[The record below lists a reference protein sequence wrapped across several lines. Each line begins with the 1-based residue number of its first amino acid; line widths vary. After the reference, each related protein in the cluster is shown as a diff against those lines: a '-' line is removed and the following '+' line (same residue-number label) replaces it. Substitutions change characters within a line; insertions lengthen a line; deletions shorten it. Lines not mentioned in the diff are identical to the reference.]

1 MKISSARFITTTAM
15 LLALTIVFQMLRVI
29 IPVLA
34 LPTNLVFAQILVGSL
49 VNLCLIVATAVAGV
63 WSGVIISVAAPLV
76 SLAQGHIALPW
87 MVPFVII
94 GNALI
99 VIIYALLKK
108 RSQILGFAVGGVVK
122 TAFLW
127 IGIVIVGVSL
137 FGAPQ
142 KVAATLAISFTW
154 LQLVT
159 AIIGGL
165 ISLPVVRA
173 LSKKQAE

>member
-1 MKISSARFITTTAM
+1 MKVTSARFITTTAM

-34 LPTNLVFAQILVGSL
+34 LPANLVFAQILVGSL
-49 VNLCLIVATAVAGV
+49 VNLCLIVSTATAGV
-63 WSGVIISVAAPLV
+63 WSGLIISVAAPLV

-99 VIIYALLKK
+99 VVVYALLYK
-108 RSQILGFAVGGVVK
+108 RTQILGFVLGGIAK

-127 IGIVIVGVSL
+127 IGIVLIGVSL
-137 FGAPQ
+137 F
-142 KVAATLAISFTW
+142 KVPEKAAATLSISFTW
-154 LQLVT
+154 LQLLT
-159 AIIGGL
+159 AIIGGM
-165 ISLPVVRA
+165 ISLAVVRA
-173 LSKKQAE
+173 VKPKHAA

>member
-1 MKISSARFITTTAM
+1 MKISSAKFITTTAM

-34 LPTNLVFAQILVGSL
+34 LPANLIFAQILIGSL
-49 VNLCLIVATAVAGV
+49 VNLCLIVATATAGI
-63 WSGVIISVAAPLV
+63 WSGIIISVAAPLV

-99 VIIYALLKK
+99 VIIYALLYKK
-108 RSQILGFAVGGVVK
+108 SQILGFVLGGAAK

-127 IGIVIVGVSL
+127 IGIVLVGVSL
-137 FGAPQ
+137 FKAPE
-142 KVAATLAISFTW
+142 KIASTLSISFTW
-154 LQLVT
+154 LQMVT
-159 AIIGGL
+159 ALIGGIL
-165 ISLPVVRA
+165 SLAVLRA
-173 LSKKQAE
+173 LKPKQKA